1 MLAEMDWTG
10 ASGTAVF
17 TMAGLVV
24 ASLGGFLAARDKDGR
39 IERLPAL
46 MAVAGLL
53 VGLGG
58 VWNQYGAATQSAND
72 AKKQMGLANDANE
85 QLKEL
90 QDQVKK
96 SSINV
101 EELSALD
108 QLSPNARFYVQLSVN
123 PTRDLACSTARKING
138 IFPGSLHSGGVR
150 VLNTGKGSQPF
161 VLVFGDNLT
170 LAGVETYQQLAM
182 AHSLANGL
190 PPIRVQSGNEVA
202 VDCGTAAAPS

>member
-1 MLAEMDWTG
+1 MDWSG

-24 ASLGGFLAARDKDGR
+24 AALGGFLAARGKDGT

-46 MAVAGLL
+46 LAVAGLL

-58 VWNQYGAATQSAND
+58 VWNQYEEANRSAA
-72 AKKQMGLANDANE
+72 DANT
-85 QLKEL
+85 QGALAKDAQKRL
-90 QDQVKK
+90 QSLQNQVAK
-96 SSINV
+96 SSINI

-108 QLSPNARFYVQLSVN
+108 QLSPNARYYVQLSVN
-123 PTRDLACSTARKING
+123 PTTNLACSTAQKING
-138 IFPGSLHSGGVR
+138 LFPGSLHSGGVR

-161 VLVFGDNLT
+161 VLIFGNNLT
-170 LAGVETYQQLAM
+170 LAGAETYQQLAM

-202 VDCGTAAAPS
+202 IDCSAGATQIERH